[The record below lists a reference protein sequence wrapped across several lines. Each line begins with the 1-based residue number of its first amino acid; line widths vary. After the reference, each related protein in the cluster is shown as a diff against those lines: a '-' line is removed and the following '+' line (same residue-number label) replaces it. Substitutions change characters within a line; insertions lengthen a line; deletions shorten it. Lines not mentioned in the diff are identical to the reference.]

1 MTNLVA
7 GTCHRDPR
15 SLSEVQKIGIP
26 RMAVLRKLW
35 RYRDE
40 HARECARSDAKP
52 LPGGRFVGP
61 PAESADSVSDGPRGA
76 HTSILHLPSPK
87 AFVRHALPALIES
100 TIGPAVVFYIVLLAS
115 GFRGAIIAA
124 LGWSYLALF
133 RRVVRRQPIPGLLLL
148 GIVLISLRTA
158 ISFVTGSSFVYF
170 AQPTLG
176 TLLVSILFLGSVLL
190 RRPLAERL
198 AHDFCPL
205 DPDVMSRPFLRKFF
219 LRISLLWCAVLAV
232 NAGFVMWLL
241 LESSLKAFV
250 VERTVVS
257 IVLTGGGI
265 VLSTLWFL
273 RVMRGAGIAV
283 RWSGAIGAQ
292 ALPGASAEASA

>member
-1 MTNLVA
+1 MR
-7 GTCHRDPR
+7 G
-15 SLSEVQKIGIP
+15 
-26 RMAVLRKLW
+26 MAVFRRLR
-35 RYRDE
+35 RSRDE
-40 HARECARSDAKP
+40 HAREFVPADSQSASGIPCALAQ
-52 LPGGRFVGP
+52 
-61 PAESADSVSDGPRGA
+61 AESTDAVDGLRG
-76 HTSILHLPSPK
+76 HDPILHLPTPR

-100 TIGPAVVFYIVLLAS
+100 TIGPGVVFYVVLLIS
-115 GFRGAIIAA
+115 GFRGAIVAA
-124 LGWSYLALF
+124 VGWSYLALG
-133 RRVVRRQPIPGLLLL
+133 RRVVRRQPIPGLLML
-148 GIVLISLRTA
+148 GIVLISLRTV

-176 TLLVSILFLGSVLL
+176 TFLVSVLFLGSVLL
-190 RRPLAERL
+190 RRPLAEKL

-241 LESSLKAFV
+241 LESSLRAFV

-265 VLSTLWFL
+265 ALSTLWFL
-273 RVMRGAGIAV
+273 RVMRRAGIAV
-283 RWSGAIGAQ
+283 RWSGTVVADPLPSAPAQ
-292 ALPGASAEASA
+292 VSA